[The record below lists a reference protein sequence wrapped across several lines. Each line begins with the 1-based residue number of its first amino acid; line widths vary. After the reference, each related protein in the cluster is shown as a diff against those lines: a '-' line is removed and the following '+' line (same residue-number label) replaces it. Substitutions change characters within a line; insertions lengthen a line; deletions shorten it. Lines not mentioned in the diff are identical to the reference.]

1 MRLARRDWAVVA
13 AVFWSCVFAAVHLF
27 WALGGSVG
35 LASSAGSDLAAR
47 RPPMFVAAGLWGVAV
62 VLLADAAFVGVAAAV
77 NMPRRWR
84 WVMAWMIGLAGLV
97 LLARGVLVEVALAAD
112 AGGVR
117 CEVGPH
123 RTWWSLVLWNPWFM
137 LGGVLF
143 IGAGLGIG
151 KRCSRPTGRAEA
163 QVAAG
168 LGSRYSRL
176 ASSMA

>member
-1 MRLARRDWAVVA
+1 MRFACRGWAVVA
-13 AVFWSCVFAAVHLF
+13 AVIWSCVFAAVHLF

-62 VLLADAAFVGVAAAV
+62 ALLAGAVFVGVAAAM

-84 WVMAWMIGLAGLV
+84 WVMAWMIGLAGLL

-117 CEVGPH
+117 REVGPH
-123 RTWWSLVLWNPWFM
+123 QTRWSLMLWNPWFVI
-137 LGGVLF
+137 GGVLF
-143 IGAGLGIG
+143 MGAGRDIA
-151 KRCSRPTGRAEA
+151 KRCSRSAGRAKA
-163 QVAAG
+163 QAVAG
-168 LGSRYSRL
+168 LGSR
-176 ASSMA
+176 